1 MNCTSHTRE
10 FHQEPNINTIC
21 LPNPERGIS
30 QGICRSM
37 GWGTND
43 QTDKDGVNIMKQVV
57 MNQFNNA
64 SARQKCEDDIL
75 ATNRQVS
82 LSACI

>member
-1 MNCTSHTRE
+1 
-10 FHQEPNINTIC
+10 
-21 LPNPERGIS
+21 
-30 QGICRSM
+30 M

-64 SARQKCEDDIL
+64 SAHQKCEDDIL
-75 ATNRQVS
+75 ATNRQAS
-82 LSACI
+82 LSACV